1 MRERGE
7 DENMTTQGTHG
18 AYKGHVRL
26 IVASG
31 HADGDGK
38 AETRMQ
44 TINTL
49 QCVCFVVVALLVAV
63 GSLIAGN
70 VTIVLVFAVSGVACA
85 IAKLVIMR
93 AWLRYS
99 AR

>member
-38 AETRMQ
+38 AEKRMQ

-49 QCVCFVVVALLVAV
+49 QCVCFVVALLVAV

>member
-7 DENMTTQGTHG
+7 DRNMATQGTHR

-31 HADGDGK
+31 HADGDG
-38 AETRMQ
+38 ETEMRMR

-49 QCVCFVVVALLVAV
+49 HCVCFVAVALLVAV

-70 VTIVLVFAVSGVACA
+70 ATVALAAVVSGIACA
-85 IAKLVIMR
+85 VAKLVLMR

>member
-1 MRERGE
+1 M
-7 DENMTTQGTHG
+7 DTQGTHG
-18 AYKGHVRL
+18 TYKGHVRL

-38 AETRMQ
+38 AETRKQ

-49 QCVCFVVVALLVAV
+49 QCACFVTVALLVAI

-70 VTIVLVFAVSGVACA
+70 VTIALVSAMSGVACA
-85 IAKLVIMR
+85 ITKLVIMR

>member
-49 QCVCFVVVALLVAV
+49 QCVCFVVALLVA
-63 GSLIAGN
+63 

>member
-1 MRERGE
+1 
-7 DENMTTQGTHG
+7 MTTQGTHG

-49 QCVCFVVVALLVAV
+49 QCVCFVVALLVAV